1 MRVLIAEDD
10 PISRRLLES
19 VLRKWGHEPITATDG
34 KEAWRILGAADAPK
48 LAILDWMMPGLD
60 GIEVCRQLRLRGDA
74 AYVYVLLLTARA
86 RTEDMVEGLEAGADD
101 YVVKPF
107 DAGELR
113 ARLHSAERI
122 LALQQDLR
130 KARDAY
136 RHQATHDA
144 LTKLWNRPAILDAL
158 DRELDRSRRE
168 NTTLGI
174 LMADLD
180 RFKQVNDRLG
190 HRGGD
195 EALRES
201 GRRMSGVLRPYDAIG
216 RYGGEEFLVVCPQC
230 GPADIAEIGERVRT
244 AVSQSPPRVAGSE
257 IGLTVSVGA
266 ATSQADSTE
275 GGLIRAA
282 DQALY
287 RAKEAGRDRLMV
299 FDDEAAEPAAA

>member
-10 PISRRLLES
+10 PVSRRLLES

-244 AVSQSPPRVAGSE
+244 AVSQAPLRVGGSKIE
-257 IGLTVSVGA
+257 LTVSVGA
-266 ATSQADSTE
+266 ATSRADSTE

-282 DQALY
+282 DRALY

>member
-86 RTEDMVEGLEAGADD
+86 RTEDMVEGLEAGPDD

-216 RYGGEEFLVVCPQC
+216 RYGGEEFLMVCPQC

-244 AVSQSPPRVAGSE
+244 AVSQSPLRVAGSE
-257 IGLTVSVGA
+257 MELTVSVGA

>member
-10 PISRRLLES
+10 PVSRRLLES

-244 AVSQSPPRVAGSE
+244 AVSQAPLRVGGSE
-257 IGLTVSVGA
+257 IELTVSVGA
-266 ATSQADSTE
+266 ATSRADSTE